1 MAVLKLY
8 PLDLDARQQCG
19 GATYVRT
26 GSQAESPFRS
36 AGTLE
41 RVRADYTRGDVQFP
55 SIECVPFTHT
65 IHGNFCQTTSKTRTR
80 KNVRNSWYYS
90 PKLELE
96 LELSVQKFSTWNER
110 TKEMYRRAHHVV
122 QIIIVVGPGLQ
133 DVCRR
138 SSPL

>member
-41 RVRADYTRGDVQFP
+41 RVRADTVDP
-55 SIECVPFTHT
+55 
-65 IHGNFCQTTSKTRTR
+65 
-80 KNVRNSWYYS
+80 
-90 PKLELE
+90 
-96 LELSVQKFSTWNER
+96 
-110 TKEMYRRAHHVV
+110 
-122 QIIIVVGPGLQ
+122 VVGRMMVGQRANRLGDIQ
-133 DVCRR
+133 TH
-138 SSPL
+138 

>member
-65 IHGNFCQTTSKTRTR
+65 IHGNFCRQTTSKTRTR

-90 PKLELE
+90 PYRNLVHEPNVPRQCTDAHTMWYKL
-96 LELSVQKFSTWNER
+96 
-110 TKEMYRRAHHVV
+110 
-122 QIIIVVGPGLQ
+122 
-133 DVCRR
+133 
-138 SSPL
+138 